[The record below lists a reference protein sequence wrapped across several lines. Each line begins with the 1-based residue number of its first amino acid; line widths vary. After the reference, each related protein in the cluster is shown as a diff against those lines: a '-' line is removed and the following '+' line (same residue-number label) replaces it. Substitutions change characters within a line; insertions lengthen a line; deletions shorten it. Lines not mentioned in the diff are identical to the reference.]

1 MSYQSK
7 STYVEF
13 FSSLCKSQLNQP
25 LLALDATNEGF
36 GATLVVMHVLSAAVN
51 AYFFATWKRVDADL
65 KSRVWRRYGWFTA
78 LSFVGSVSGL
88 ATAAADIQFRYNY
101 NRIAIALSYD
111 RCIQIKL
118 DTDAHILAKLDCY
131 SKELVT
137 PFMQMLYW
145 LSVSPVPY
153 AIEFLCVCCANL
165 LVIERMVDF
174 IVKGQLGGR
183 WFSISARV
191 AMLSVTILNTAN
203 AIFMAIFSHFSFQGS
218 SILNPLVAKLQNPDL
233 QDIFQDFFICFFDLA
248 SPECSVSSISNA
260 AFDKV
265 SKGLNFAGYGSIC
278 EGSSLVIIL
287 VSFVVAGVLC
297 IRRFYT
303 GSTIRT
309 TAVGRRNS
317 NVRRQ
322 IFVTVITVFATFL
335 IRCLYAAI
343 LALSRTTASIH
354 TPFDS
359 RDRRCNNLT
368 ADSSV
373 CSSCQELG
381 LIVQACLWLSPWFS
395 FTVFLLASPVTTL
408 VALWGMTTDNLVQS
422 LGWKWSGCFRKK
434 KANFGGSMKSSF
446 IQAGG
451 EV

>member
-1 MSYQSK
+1 
-7 STYVEF
+7 
-13 FSSLCKSQLNQP
+13 
-25 LLALDATNEGF
+25 
-36 GATLVVMHVLSAAVN
+36 MHVLSAAVN

-165 LVIERMVDF
+165 LVRLEFYLLLVTSRISCSSFLHLDQVIERMVDF

-203 AIFMAIFSHFSFQGS
+203 AIFMAIFSHFSFQGLPSYSPPKFVFQLFAGS